1 MNDINKTH
9 IYVTQDQ
16 WDILLITDNDV
27 YSLEM
32 NSLSTIDE
40 VIFFTCQSEDM
51 YLSIWD
57 KENI

>member
-51 YLSIWD
+51 YLSI
-57 KENI
+57 